1 MCRWNRGTSE
11 NAAASQGFPQGQGSS
26 GSRRTRMS
34 RVSNLVPLK
43 GKTGIGLLY
52 RDRLA
57 KGLGFWIRSEKPSGY
72 EGLGSLL
79 RLCS

>member
-1 MCRWNRGTSE
+1 
-11 NAAASQGFPQGQGSS
+11 
-26 GSRRTRMS
+26 MS